1 MSQLPKGRTVK
12 EEQALMSEIWDTA
25 LAHDLEAFVLYSYPW
40 GKAGTPLEKFQGP
53 RVWQRD
59 FMQMVTDHIREQKIR
74 IKGGLDPK
82 MLKASVSSGR
92 GIGKSALMSWLEHW
106 MQSIVLGSSVIV
118 SANTEDQLTK
128 VTWGEFGIWHAM
140 AINSH
145 WFDIQATTIK
155 PHEWFANAVKAQLKK
170 GGPYYQTTQKIWSEN
185 NPNAFAG
192 PHNQDG
198 LMLLFDEASGIP
210 EPIWNVAQGYFTEPV
225 LHRYW
230 FAFSQ
235 SRDNQSK
242 FVKTFG
248 EDDWQSRTIDA
259 RTVEGTDQAL
269 YQSYVDKHGED
280 GDVTRVEVR
289 GLPPK
294 QGQNQFISR
303 EFIDLA
309 ATRLDFADLKAPIII
324 GLDPARFGDDLSV
337 IAIRQ
342 GRNARFHWIEKS
354 GMDNMSLANLMAA
367 VIQQYNPDAVC
378 IDSGMGTGIID
389 RLRELRYRITEV
401 QFGAASPDKQWE
413 DFRTYI
419 WAEMRD
425 WLRNGIIPNNPRLRD
440 DLAGP
445 GYEFMPGSDR
455 IKLESKKKMKARG
468 IPSPDYGDALACTFA
483 VKLPHKDLLT
493 SRLNPQNNVKIARDV
508 DYNIFG

>member
-1 MSQLPKGRTVK
+1 MKIPKGRSAK
-12 EEQALMSEIWDTA
+12 EEQALMADLWDA
-25 LAHDLEAFVLYSYPW
+25 QLANDLEAFVLYVYPW
-40 GKAGTPLEKFQGP
+40 GKEGTPLANLEGP
-53 RVWQRD
+53 RHWQRD
-59 FMQMVTDHIREQKIR
+59 FLQEVTDHIRTQR
-74 IKGGLDPK
+74 QRMAQGLPPT
-82 MLKASVSSGR
+82 MLKMVRSSGR
-92 GIGKSALMSWLEHW
+92 GIGKSALEAWLQHW
-106 MQSIVLGSSVIV
+106 MQSTVLGSSVLV

-140 AINSH
+140 AINNH
-145 WFDIQATTIK
+145 WFDFQATSIK
-155 PHEWFANAVKAQLKK
+155 PAEWFAAALKEQLKK
-170 GGPYYQTTQKIWSEN
+170 GGPYYQTTQKIWSET

-198 LMLLFDEASGIP
+198 MMLLFEEASGIP
-210 EPIWNVAQGYFTEPV
+210 ETIWNIAQGYFTEPV

-242 FVKTFG
+242 FVKVFG
-248 EDDWQSRTIDA
+248 EDDWKTKRIDA

-269 YQSYVDKHGED
+269 YQGIVNQHGED

-294 QGQNQFISR
+294 QGQNQFISK

-309 ATRLDFADLKAPIII
+309 FTRETIADDTAPLII
-324 GLDPARFGDDLSV
+324 GLDPARFGDDSSV
-337 IAIRQ
+337 IAFRQ
-342 GRNARFHWIEKS
+342 GRNARCIEWISKN
-354 GMDNMSLANLMAA
+354 GYDQMALANIMQAL
-367 VIQQYNPDAVC
+367 ITRYNPDAVC
-378 IDSGMGTGIID
+378 IDSGMGSGVID
-389 RLRELRYRITEV
+389 RLRELRFKVHEV
-401 QFGAASPDKQWE
+401 SFGSSSPDDQWE

-425 WLRNGIIPNNPRLRD
+425 WLKDACIPKIKRLAD

-445 GYEFMPGSDR
+445 GYEFTGKDV
-455 IKLESKKKMKARG
+455 IKLEAKKKMKARG

-483 VKLPHKDLLT
+483 VKLAHRDLRS
-493 SRLNPQNNVKIARDV
+493 SRANSARQARDV